1 MIIELACSK
10 TPQSARAARK
20 EEAKQVRLNATFFED
35 GIVIPGVS
43 SSFSQHAD
51 KQIIKAGFNHLFNVG
66 GAAPR
71 VAKY

>member
-35 GIVIPGVS
+35 GPFGTVVIGL
-43 SSFSQHAD
+43 A
-51 KQIIKAGFNHLFNVG
+51 
-66 GAAPR
+66 R
-71 VAKY
+71 